1 MAVYLREFTNHAA
14 YEAAES
20 GLIKPNVSLC
30 AQEKEVH
37 YNPSEPEPPSD
48 PRLVVVYNVT
58 DTTNETNILEQF
70 YAPALFSSM
79 EVDGNEPQSVTSGY
93 TFSTTGEHTIRYTP
107 VDAEHMETDYG
118 VFYNLT
124 TVLSVTI
131 PNTFETVPS
140 ALLDNCTSVTSVT
153 MPNSVETINRLAFRN
168 CSSLSELTLSDNLIS
183 IGDEAFNFCPSLTS
197 ISIPNSVREIGY
209 RSFRNCRAL
218 TSIVIPSNVT
228 SIGRDA
234 FDGCSGLTS
243 VTVEATTPPTLGN
256 GAFDG
261 NASGRKIY
269 VPAASEEAY
278 KAASGWSAY
287 AEDILPIQ

>member
-20 GLIKPNVSLC
+20 SLMLPNVSLC
-30 AQEKEVH
+30 AQENEVH

-58 DTTNETNILEQF
+58 DTTNETNILSE
-70 YAPALFSSM
+70 YGAPALFSSM
-79 EVDGNEPQSVTSGY
+79 EVDGNEPQNVTSGY
-93 TFSTTGEHTIRYTP
+93 TFSTTGEHTIKYTP
-107 VDAEHMETDYG
+107 IDTEHMESESG

-124 TVLSVTI
+124 AVLSVTI
-131 PNTFETVPS
+131 PNTFKSIPE
-140 ALLDNCTSVTSVT
+140 ALLNYCSSVTSVT

-168 CSSLSELTLSDNLIS
+168 CTSLTELTLSDNLTS
-183 IGDEAFNFCPSLTS
+183 IGDEAFNFCPSLAS

-209 RSFRNCRAL
+209 ESFRSCYAL

-228 SIGRDA
+228 SIGYGA
-234 FDGCSGLTS
+234 FERCSGLTS

-256 GAFDG
+256 WAFDS

-269 VPAASEEAY
+269 VPSASVDAY
-278 KAASGWSAY
+278 KAADGWSEY
-287 AEDILPIQ
+287 AADILPIQ